1 MPAKMT
7 QKEREAFLAEP
18 HIGILSIADG
28 ARGPLTIP
36 IWYKYEPQENRIW
49 MTTGG
54 VSRKGKL
61 LKRVERISL
70 CVHSEEPHYRYV
82 SIEGPISIEAA
93 NTDTDTRHLAHRY
106 LGVERGDA
114 YISAM
119 RAFMERSEPILVRM
133 RPERWLTFDSSKTF
147 LLRRPSSDT

>member
-1 MPAKMT
+1 MPEKMT

-36 IWYKYEPQENRIW
+36 IWYEYEPQENLIW

-61 LKRVERISL
+61 LKRAERISL
-70 CVHSEEPHYRYV
+70 CVHSEEPHYKYV

-93 NTDTDTRHLAHRY
+93 NIDTDTRHLAD
-106 LGVERGDA
+106 VRGDA
-114 YISAM
+114 YVSAM

-147 LLRRPSSDT
+147 LLGRPLSHT

>member
-1 MPAKMT
+1 MT
-7 QKEREAFLAEP
+7 QKEREAFLADS
-18 HIGILSIADG
+18 HIGILSIAAG

-36 IWYKYEPQENRIW
+36 IWYEYEPKENLIW

-70 CVHSEEPHYRYV
+70 CVHSEELHCKYV

-114 YISAM
+114 YISTM

-133 RPERWLTFDSSKTF
+133 RPERWLTFDSSKTA
-147 LLRRPSSDT
+147 